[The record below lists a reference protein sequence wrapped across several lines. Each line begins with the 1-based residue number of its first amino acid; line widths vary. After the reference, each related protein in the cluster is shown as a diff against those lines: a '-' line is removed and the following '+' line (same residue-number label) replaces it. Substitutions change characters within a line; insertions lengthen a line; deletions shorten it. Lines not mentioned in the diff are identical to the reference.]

1 MGQTAHCPSHALQ
14 VALTLCALMLC
25 LDVFADSCKHR
36 KAHPLSKSLHYLVK
50 SFRSGNGLPAPST
63 ADSALEY
70 EIVPIHTSIGN
81 STRPHR
87 DIRDTPS
94 HPHAVDDNPHHSSLS
109 LSQLLRPSP
118 RRCPFFRRPT
128 GPGLRRIPVSTS
140 SPISLRRMPILLK
153 LSLAPPPPRHRSSWS
168 STVITPLPTPL

>member
-94 HPHAVDDNPHHSSLS
+94 HPHAVDDNPHHSSRFS
-109 LSQLLRPSP
+109 FSTPSTFTATMSHSSDDQLGQGCGGFRSRPP
-118 RRCPFFRRPT
+118 RR
-128 GPGLRRIPVSTS
+128 
-140 SPISLRRMPILLK
+140 SPC
-153 LSLAPPPPRHRSSWS
+153 AECRSS
-168 STVITPLPTPL
+168 